1 MKKLLLLLISILFS
15 LANVYGQK
23 YYTMSRGSGQLGESE
38 WTANSAMSF
47 GTAGIQF
54 STANNPR
61 GIISGTGCWYVF
73 DRYLPG
79 DQKVNRFKNT
89 LEKAANDIFNS
100 TFVTD
105 GNMVAKSF
113 IVADLATSNDNI
125 KLRNNG
131 TEAFLDANG
140 DDNGLHIRSV
150 TGRRLHLHDRV
161 TIGFPEY
168 QRYTVGGASLT
179 VGGAVYIGPRDMTGI
194 RDISSKTD
202 NFLLWVEK
210 GIVSENFAL
219 VKVADWSDHVFN
231 QDYSLRPLSEVER
244 FVQTHRHL
252 PDVPSEKEV
261 KEQGYNLHDMN
272 KVFMQKIEELTLYVI
287 QQQKEI
293 DQLKAQL
300 EAKN

>member
-1 MKKLLLLLISILFS
+1 MKKLFLLLISALFS

-23 YYTMSRGSGQLGESE
+23 YYNMWRGYGNSGEPE
-38 WTANSAMSF
+38 WIANSAMTF
-47 GTAGIQF
+47 GTPGIEF
-54 STANNPR
+54 TTYGKPR
-61 GIISGTGCWYVF
+61 GILSDIGCWF
-73 DRYLPG
+73 ILDRFLPA
-79 DQKVNRFKNT
+79 DQIVDRFNNLKS
-89 LEKAANDIFNS
+89 NDIFNS
-100 TFVTD
+100 
-105 GNMVAKSF
+105 SF
-113 IVADLATSNDNI
+113 IADGKMVTKSLIVANLTANQDNM
-125 KLRNNG
+125 KLYNTG
-131 TEAFLDANG
+131 SEAFIEANG
-140 DDNGLHIRSV
+140 DENGLHIRSV
-150 TGRRLHLHDRV
+150 TGGRLHLHDLV
-161 TIGFPEY
+161 SIGFPNYE
-168 QRYTVGGASLT
+168 RYTVAGASLT
-179 VGGAVYIGPRDMTGI
+179 VGGAVYIGPKDMTGG
-194 RDISSKTD
+194 RDISSKTN
-202 NFLLWVEK
+202 NFLLWVQK

-300 EAKN
+300 EDKN